1 MLLFY
6 RKMKKYE
13 QSCFTFSNKFRIYE
27 YEIEIVRNR
36 TTKVIFEETSF
47 ISLFKERKSR
57 KHILPKQIKMIN
69 P

>member
-13 QSCFTFSNKFRIYE
+13 QSYFTFSNKFRIYE

-47 ISLFKERKSR
+47 IVSIQGKE
-57 KHILPKQIKMIN
+57 KQKTHFT
-69 P
+69 